1 MSDARRLHSEPSSP
15 HGAKGDT
22 HGRHIRRRDTASDTR
37 SDRTLTSYP
46 VGQGEYNFPP
56 PVGFPPK
63 SFPPAG
69 SHHFGR
75 EPSARAHKSR
85 RRRSAPRRVMPLAAM
100 RPARRANSGRAAA
113 YFVSLRAALQRSA
126 PAQPPLRTGERR
138 AARTARKAP
147 HGTFG
152 GVILRQTHAPQAVG
166 ISVFPPEARRDA
178 FSGGLPDAYDSG
190 RESR

>member
-1 MSDARRLHSEPSSP
+1 MSP
-15 HGAKGDT
+15 HGVKGDT
-22 HGRHIRRRDTASDTR
+22 HGRHIERRDTASDTR

-56 PVGFPPK
+56 PAGFPPK

-69 SHHFGR
+69 PHHFGR

-113 YFVSLRAALQRSA
+113 YFVSLRAALPRSA

-147 HGTFG
+147 HGRHIGRRDTASDTRSANSQDEP
-152 GVILRQTHAPQAVG
+152 VRAVG
-166 ISVFPPEARRDA
+166 MSGSEPQRAARI
-178 FSGGLPDAYDSG
+178 
-190 RESR
+190 